1 MQRGRLVEVGRAGG
15 RYMVSIQHQQLVHC
29 SIAERHGYRYQTMY
43 VAAIILGDEIVKRAY
58 TRRPTKGR
66 KQLA

>member
-1 MQRGRLVEVGRAGG
+1 
-15 RYMVSIQHQQLVHC
+15 MVSIQHQQLVHC